1 MIELAPGRV
10 PALADAGIK
19 SLTNGPESFTPDGNF
34 ILGEAPLT
42 VYETLMQAG
51 KESGLIN
58 AGYRVIET
66 CRLEKGYRK
75 HRIHQQWQ
83 IPAGSRNRAC

>member
-1 MIELAPGRV
+1 MV
-10 PALADAGIK
+10 T
-19 SLTNGPESFTPDGNF
+19 SYDGNF

-42 VYETLMQAG
+42 VYE
-51 KESGLIN
+51 GLIN